1 VDFEIELEE
10 FKPMYNAIF
19 LNRFK
24 TIPDGTVYIVE
35 ATIFLKGIYKLAT
48 PFIEGLLEGGLI
60 SMYLNL

>member
-1 VDFEIELEE
+1 
-10 FKPMYNAIF
+10 MYNAIF